1 MTIPF
6 DVFQEQQAIPHLD
19 VRCGVRPRALPPA
32 ARARGQPQPRRHEA
46 HHPTTER
53 GGTGRPP
60 LPSALHSCTGVTSS
74 TEDVACDVRSSYD
87 WWWSVGQEIEFLK
100 RNAEDTSSPS
110 TVNSGDPSPAAAAG
124 GANAA
129 VVRQQQRDLL
139 LLQKENADLREA
151 LRKQVTGCSP

>member
-1 MTIPF
+1 M
-6 DVFQEQQAIPHLD
+6 V
-19 VRCGVRPRALPPA
+19 
-32 ARARGQPQPRRHEA
+32 
-46 HHPTTER
+46 
-53 GGTGRPP
+53 
-60 LPSALHSCTGVTSS
+60 
-74 TEDVACDVRSSYD
+74 
-87 WWWSVGQEIEFLK
+87 VGQEIEFLK

-110 TVNSGDPSPAAAAG
+110 TVNSGDPSPAAAG